1 MSSEL
6 YDLTYLIDFVIRVM
20 MMLTI
25 IWGIVYWLKGPRK
38 DMY

>member
-20 MMLTI
+20 MMITI
-25 IWGIVYWLKGPRK
+25 IIALCYWAKGGGRCL
-38 DMY
+38 

>member
-25 IWGIVYWLKGPRK
+25 VWGIIYWIKGPRYDEK
-38 DMY
+38 

>member
-25 IWGIVYWLKGPRK
+25 IWGVIYWIRGPHVNQ
-38 DMY
+38 

>member
-6 YDLTYLIDFVIRVM
+6 YDLTYLVDFVIRLM

-25 IWGIVYWLKGPRK
+25 TWGIIYWIRGPRNEN
-38 DMY
+38 